1 MALILSN
8 INIINYKSILDTS
21 IDVKKIDGSYTT
33 ILVGL
38 NEMGKSN
45 FLNAIELI
53 DYPVKDVNFNS
64 LKNTSNEKGKY
75 IEAYFEYT
83 FSSENEW
90 RDIFLQPILWD
101 KWAENKQVYAPDKD
115 FADALLHTSDFQLTR
130 FQLSHLYLSCF

>member
-1 MALILSN
+1 MALKLSN

-83 FSSENEW
+83 FSFLNELYAIK
-90 RDIFLQPILWD
+90 DPIL
-101 KWAENKQVYAPDKD
+101 
-115 FADALLHTSDFQLTR
+115 F
-130 FQLSHLYLSCF
+130 